1 MSTDKSGAPA
11 SAAGGS
17 THHKSILKFTSIL
30 SLGTF
35 TSRVLGF
42 VRDIIF
48 AQMLGT
54 AAMADAFF
62 VAFRIP
68 NMLRDLVGEGATNSA
83 LVPVLS
89 EYKEKKDQR
98 TVNEFLSVVVSWAF
112 LILGGLTIVGIIFA
126 PWIVRLIAPGFTAD
140 HEKLETTINL
150 TRIMF
155 PYLILIGF
163 TAYSMGVLYTYQS
176 FVIPAFSSCFLNV
189 ALIVTTMIAGQH
201 MNEAVYILAGG
212 VLIGGVAQ
220 LAYQWI
226 PLKNLG
232 LRWQRPTTLRHDG
245 ALKMGKLLLPR
256 IFGSVV
262 YQSNIFVDTFCA
274 SLSAVVGAGGISAIY
289 YSNRIIQFPLGIF
302 GVAMASASLPTLSG
316 FAARND
322 MNGFRSTILF
332 SLKNILFLLLPSSVL
347 AMALATPVVRVLFE
361 RGVFDQYSTSITASA
376 LSYYAI
382 GLASFGAV
390 KIVVS
395 AYHALQDTATPVK
408 VAGVCLLMNLVLNF
422 ILMVPLKIGGIA
434 LASSISGIL
443 NVALLFY
450 FLHKRIGGLAS
461 EVLDFLWKMI
471 VPLLVLMVT
480 TLWGFNTFG
489 TGNLFWGLAVAFLVG
504 ILSFLAV
511 AWVFKIEQAIVLWRW
526 VSQTLYK
533 EVRGKR

>member
-1 MSTDKSGAPA
+1 MSTNKSGPH
-11 SAAGGS
+11 
-17 THHKSILKFTSIL
+17 THQKSILKFTSIL

-35 TSRVLGF
+35 ASRILGF
-42 VRDIIF
+42 IRDIIF

-89 EYKEKKDQR
+89 EYKEKKDRQK
-98 TVNEFLSVVVSWAF
+98 VNEFLSVVVSWAL
-112 LILGGLTIVGIIFA
+112 LILGGLTILGIIFA
-126 PWIVRLIAPGFTAD
+126 PLIVRLIAPGFTVD
-140 HEKLETTINL
+140 EGKLQTTINL

-155 PYLILIGF
+155 PYLILIGL
-163 TAYSMGVLYTYQS
+163 TAYSMGVLYTYGS

-189 ALIVTTMIAGQH
+189 ALIATTVIAGQH
-201 MNEAVYILAGG
+201 MDQAVYILAAG
-212 VLIGGVAQ
+212 VLLGGVAQ

-232 LRWQRPTTLRHDG
+232 LHWQKPATLHHDG
-245 ALKMGKLLLPR
+245 AVKMGKLLLPR
-256 IFGSVV
+256 VMGSVV

-274 SLSAVVGAGGISAIY
+274 SLSAIVGAGGISAIY

-302 GVAMASASLPTLSG
+302 GVALASASLPTLSG

-322 MNGFRSTILF
+322 MDGFRSTVLF
-332 SLKNILFLLLPSSVL
+332 SLKNILFLLLPSGVL
-347 AMALATPVVRVLFE
+347 TMVLATPIIRVLFE
-361 RGVFDQYSTSITASA
+361 RGVFDQYSTSITATA

-408 VAGVCLLMNLVLNF
+408 MAGVSLLLNLVLNF

-443 NVALLFY
+443 NIVLLFY
-450 FLHKRIGGLAS
+450 YLHKRIGGLAP
-461 EVLDFLWKMI
+461 EILDFLWKMT

-480 TLWGFNTFG
+480 TLWGFNTLL
-489 TGNLFWGLAVAFLVG
+489 TGNPWGQLIAASLVG
-504 ILSFLAV
+504 IVCFLAA
-511 AWVFKIEQAIVLWRW
+511 AWVFKIEQAVALWKMIARI
-526 VSQTLYK
+526 QI
-533 EVRGKR
+533 KRQ